1 MEKKNELIVGLD
13 IGSNSVGWAVV
24 GLNEDESGK
33 VQLEKIHGIGSRI
46 IPMGPEL
53 KDFEQGNAISKNAT
67 RRQKRSMRRN
77 NQRYKLR
84 RSNLER
90 VLKLLGAWPDGLGG
104 TPSLGAPML
113 TPMHLYG
120 LRARAVE
127 EPVEITELGRVL
139 YHMNQRRG
147 YKDIGDLMDEMQGK
161 ETDAKEDSKVSR
173 EVKKVLI
180 TDVLT
185 EDDKGKKEI
194 FTVTVQIDGVLLV
207 GSARSKSFLDLI
219 GTEEYVEIKTRKT
232 AKGETVEFYRTSVTE
247 WKKDKDKL
255 DVQLEESGLH
265 PGQFFFKEFQSDP
278 LNRIRERIVLRER
291 YRAEFNAIWER
302 QAREHAVL
310 RDPAIRDQVVLALI
324 SNNQK
329 EQKVWLQRDL
339 GRFVRD
345 YVIYY
350 QRPLR
355 SQRSS
360 IGQCRFETGRPKTKE
375 QPAIPGKPVMPV
387 SSPIY
392 QLFRIWQQVNNIKVF
407 DRELKELPLTADERV
422 RIVHYLIQH
431 AELKS
436 ERLMKELGRG
446 SEERESNLRA
456 NLPGHQTL
464 DKLRKHLKG
473 TALWDRLLIEA
484 TTLKGIR
491 DSMLFRI
498 WHILY
503 SIGEEENRR
512 KAFEALPELS
522 NEVVEVLIKVRYE
535 RKHGAVSARA
545 AMRIIPLMQC
555 GEDHDASLISER
567 DQQRLQKFIDGE
579 DIPGMDNDM
588 RATLSDLTTLE
599 HFQGL
604 AYWKAATVIYGDHRA
619 SAQPTFTN
627 ADEVRSL
634 QRGFL
639 RNPVVEQV
647 VNETLMVVRD
657 IWKTYGRPTSIRVEL
672 ARELRQNQKQRQ
684 ETHKRNGERDKARK
698 WVREELTAKHGRPKP
713 SRKDIEKYE
722 LWVQQKHQCIY
733 SGKVIEASQ
742 LFDTREVDI
751 DHIIP
756 QSKYYDDSVQNKVLC
771 MRTENA
777 GANGKNKLLAAPY
790 MKAKGPVEWEAYLK
804 RVNGWGLSRSKRQY
818 LLAEE
823 VPVSFINRQLQE
835 TRYIGTEV
843 RKHLERFAPVH
854 TTLGIVT
861 DLLKDEWG
869 LNKVY
874 KEVLIPRFQRLE
886 KITGRTLITEA
897 PGRNGHKDWR
907 IEGFEKR
914 IDHRHH
920 ALDALVVA
928 LTRQGYIQRLSNVN
942 QIDATR
948 EEKEAMRKP
957 TWFPLP
963 HPELRSMV
971 KDQLER
977 TIPSIKNRQRLL
989 TKSANITKYLKDPV
1003 HGILGEKPQRTG
1015 KLHAV
1020 RGPLHDEQPMGEIR
1034 EQRRWPLKKVISWL
1048 ENQPDAIQSVR
1059 AVVKG
1064 DPDYAKRFIAHE
1076 HERAMLEAHLAKYD
1090 GTMAKMKKALKK
1102 DPITNAK
1109 NELVEHITVFETK
1122 FAVVRTLSPMF
1133 STAMVDKIIDRSL
1146 RKRIT
1151 AHLKAFGD
1159 DPKKAF
1165 TGDGL
1170 HILNDGQTQKLYKV
1184 RCVAFDTTIADTK
1197 GFTRL
1202 EHKNDPN
1209 TKQHVKKGD
1218 NYALVVYEHLESGAR
1233 EFDVVSFYD
1242 AVARKVNGL
1251 DIVDPKPGYRHF
1263 ILRKNDLVYVPRP
1276 GEELHTVDW
1285 NDAKAVGDRL
1295 YRTVKFSGDRHYFL
1309 PVRTSSPV
1317 TIAGA
1322 QNEYFSQNCLEKI
1335 KEDSPETHIS
1345 KVCMPLNVN
1354 RIGSWIREPN

>member
-1 MEKKNELIVGLD
+1 MKEQNELIVGLD
-13 IGSNSVGWAVV
+13 VGTNSVGWAVV
-24 GLNEDESGK
+24 ELNEDENGN

-53 KDFEQGNAISKNAT
+53 KDFEQGKAISKNAT

-77 NQRYKLR
+77 NQRYKIR
-84 RSNLER
+84 RSNLQK
-90 VLKLLGAWPDGLGG
+90 VLKLMGAWPAGL
-104 TPSLGAPML
+104 TDLPSPAAPML
-113 TPMHLYG
+113 TPLELYG

-127 EPVEITELGRVL
+127 EPITLTELGRVL

-147 YKDIGDLMDEMQGK
+147 YKDIGELMDEIQGN
-161 ETDAKEDSKVSR
+161 EAEAKEDSKVTR

-180 TDVLT
+180 TDVVS
-185 EDDKGKKEI
+185 EDNKGKKEI
-194 FTVTVQIDGVLLV
+194 FSITAEVDGATLV
-207 GSARSKSFLDLI
+207 GTSWSRSFLDLL
-219 GTEEYVEIKTRKT
+219 GKQEYIEIKIRKT
-232 AKGETVEFYRTSVTE
+232 TKGDTVEFYRTNVTE
-247 WKKDKDKL
+247 WKKNKDQL
-255 DVQLEESGLH
+255 DAQLDASGLH
-265 PGQFFFKEFQSDP
+265 PGQFFYQEFQAEP

-291 YRAEFNAIWER
+291 YRAEFSAIWER
-302 QAREHAVL
+302 QAAEHAVL
-310 RDPAIRDQVVLALI
+310 RDPATRDRVVLALI
-324 SNNQK
+324 PNNEK

-350 QRPLR
+350 QRPLK

-360 IGQCRFETGRPKTKE
+360 IGECRFETGRPKTKD
-375 QPAIPGKPVMPV
+375 QAGIPAKPVMPV

-392 QLFRIWQQVNNIKVF
+392 QLFRIWQQVNNIKIF
-407 DRELKELPLTADERV
+407 DRELKELPLTAEERV

-431 AELKS
+431 VELKS
-436 ERLMKELGRG
+436 ENLLKALGRG
-446 SEERESNLRA
+446 KEERENNLRA

-464 DKLRKHLKG
+464 AKLRKPLSG
-473 TALWDRLLIEA
+473 TPLWDRLLLEA

-491 DSMLFRI
+491 DSLLYRI

-512 KAFEALPELS
+512 KAFEAIPELGTEAV
-522 NEVVEVLIKVRYE
+522 NALVKVRYE

-545 AMRIIPLMQC
+545 AMRMIPLMQC
-555 GEDHDASLISER
+555 GEDHDPTLIADR
-567 DQQRLQKFIDGE
+567 DRQRFQKFLDGE

-588 RATLSDLTTLE
+588 RATLSDLRTLD

-604 AYWKAATVIYGDHRA
+604 AYWKAATAIYGDHRS
-619 SAQPTFTN
+619 SAQPTFN
-627 ADEVRSL
+627 SPDEVRSL
-634 QRGFL
+634 ERGFL

-684 ETHKRNGERDKARK
+684 EAHKRNGERDKARK
-698 WVREELTAKHGRPKP
+698 MVREELITKHGRPKP

-722 LWVQQKHQCIY
+722 LWVQQKYQCIY

-742 LFDTREVDI
+742 LFNTREVDI

-756 QSKYYDDSVQNKVLC
+756 QSKYYDDSIQNKVLC

-777 GANGKNKLLAAPY
+777 GTNGKNKLLAAPF
-790 MKAKGPVEWEAYLK
+790 MKGKGPADWESYLK
-804 RVNGWGLSRSKRQY
+804 RVNGWNLSRTKRQY
-818 LLAEE
+818 LLADE
-823 VPVSFINRQLQE
+823 VPESFINRQLQD

-843 RKHLERFAPVH
+843 RKHLERFAPVN

-886 KITGRTLITEA
+886 QITGRTLITEA

-920 ALDALVVA
+920 ALDALVVS

-942 QIDATR
+942 QINASKD
-948 EEKEAMRKP
+948 EKEAMRKP

-977 TIPSIKNRQRLL
+977 TIPSIKSRQRLL
-989 TKSANITKYLKDPV
+989 TKSTNTTKYLKDPAQGV
-1003 HGILGEKPQRTG
+1003 LGEQMQRKG
-1015 KLHAV
+1015 KLYAV

-1034 EQRRWPLKKVISWL
+1034 EQRRWPLKKVIAWM
-1048 ENQPDAIQSVR
+1048 EEQPDPMHALR
-1059 AVVKG
+1059 PLEKG
-1064 DPDYAKRFIAHE
+1064 DPAYAKRFIAHD
-1076 HERAMLEAHLAKYD
+1076 HERAMLEAHLAKYE
-1090 GTMAKMKKALKK
+1090 GSMAKMKKALKN

-1109 NELVEHITVFETK
+1109 NEAVEWITVFVTLYTATK
-1122 FAVVRTLSPMF
+1122 VISDQF
-1133 STAMVDKIIDRSL
+1133 TATMAQRIIDRNIR
-1146 RKRIT
+1146 RKVV
-1151 AHLKAFGD
+1151 AHLEAYNGDASKAFSRDELFKLRDSVDARILRVRYTVD
-1159 DPKKAF
+1159 DKPVGKA
-1165 TGDGL
+1165 
-1170 HILNDGQTQKLYKV
+1170 KS
-1184 RCVAFDTTIADTK
+1184 
-1197 GFTRL
+1197 RL
-1202 EHKNDPN
+1202 RLRRRNNPN
-1209 TKQHVKKGD
+1209 VHQHFESGD
-1218 NYALVVYEHLESGAR
+1218 NYALAVFLNTENGQR
-1233 EFDVVSFYD
+1233 EFEEVRFFD
-1242 AVARKVNGL
+1242 AVKKKSLGL
-1251 DIVDPKPGYRHF
+1251 DIVKARAGYKHF
-1263 ILRKNDLVYVPRP
+1263 LLRKSDLVYVPKY
-1276 GEELHTVDW
+1276 GSHTPINWETQDQFLGRVF
-1285 NDAKAVGDRL
+1285 RM
-1295 YRTVKFSGDRHYFL
+1295 TQISGYFI
-1309 PVRTSSPV
+1309 PV
-1317 TIAGA
+1317 
-1322 QNEYFSQNCLEKI
+1322 E
-1335 KEDSPETHIS
+1335 IS
-1345 KVCMPLNVN
+1345 KVLNFTKKELEFGTQNAALFDDPFTEHRQKVINHCVPIRIN
-1354 RIGSWIREPN
+1354 RLGLVVPIEI

>member
-1 MEKKNELIVGLD
+1 MGKKNELVVGLD
-13 IGSNSVGWAVV
+13 VGSNSVGWAVV
-24 GLNEDESGK
+24 EMNEDENGK

-84 RSNLER
+84 RGNLEK
-90 VLKLLGAWPDGLGG
+90 VLKLVGAWPDGLAEQAVAGG
-104 TPSLGAPML
+104 TML
-113 TPMHLYG
+113 TPLQLYG
-120 LRARAVE
+120 LRARAVD
-127 EPVEITELGRVL
+127 EPIKLTELGRVL

-147 YKDIGDLMDEMQGK
+147 YKDIGDLMDEVQGK
-161 ETDAKEDSKVSR
+161 EADSKEDSKVSR
-173 EVKKVLI
+173 EVKKVRI
-180 TDVLT
+180 MDVT
-185 EDDKGKKEI
+185 SDDDKGKKEI
-194 FTVTVQIDGVLLV
+194 FIVTALVDGDTIVGSTRSASFVDLV
-207 GSARSKSFLDLI
+207 GK
-219 GTEEYVEIKTRKT
+219 EEYIEVKTRRT
-232 AKGETVEFYRTSVTE
+232 AKGETIEFYRTSVTD

-255 DVQLEESGLH
+255 DAQLEASGRH
-265 PGQFFFKEFQSDP
+265 PGQFFFAEFQSDP

-291 YRAEFNAIWER
+291 YKAEFTAIWER
-302 QAREHAVL
+302 QAAAHEVL
-310 RDPAIRDQVVLALI
+310 KDPATRDRVVRTLI
-324 SNNQK
+324 PNNEK

-350 QRPLR
+350 QRPLK

-360 IGQCRFETGRPKTKE
+360 IGQCRFETGKPKTAT
-375 QPAIPGKPVMPV
+375 QAGIPAKPVMPV

-392 QLFRIWQQVNNIKVF
+392 QLFRIWQQVNNIKIY
-407 DRELKELPLTADERV
+407 DRELKEQTLTVDERV
-422 RIVHYLIQH
+422 RVVHYLIEH
-431 AELKS
+431 SELKS
-436 ERLMKELGRG
+436 ENLLKVLGRG
-446 SEERESNLRA
+446 KEEHENNLRA

-464 DKLRKHLKG
+464 DKLRKHLKS
-473 TALWDRLLIEA
+473 TDIWERLLHEA
-484 TTLKGIR
+484 ANLKGMR
-491 DSMLFRI
+491 ESLLFRI

-503 SIGEEENRR
+503 SIGEEDYRR
-512 KAFEALPELS
+512 KAFEALRELD
-522 NEVVEVLIKVRYE
+522 EDVVDELVKVRYE

-545 AMRIIPLMQC
+545 AMRLIPLMQC
-555 GEDHDASLISER
+555 GEDHDPTTIPAKDR
-567 DQQRLQKFIDGE
+567 KRFQKFIDGE
-579 DIPGMDNDM
+579 DIPGMDNAM
-588 RATLSDLTTLE
+588 RATLSDLKTVE
-599 HFQGL
+599 QFQGL
-604 AYWKAATVIYGDHRA
+604 AYWKAATAVYGDHRA
-619 SAQPTFTN
+619 SAQPTFN
-627 ADEVRSL
+627 SPDEVRSL
-634 QRGFL
+634 DRGFL

-684 ETHKRNGERDKARK
+684 ETHKRNGERDRARK
-698 WVREELTAKHGRPKP
+698 GVKEELTAKHNRPKP

-722 LWVQQKHQCIY
+722 LWVQQRHQCIY
-733 SGKVIEASQ
+733 TGKTIEASQ

-756 QSKYYDDSVQNKVLC
+756 QSKYYDDSMQNKVLC

-777 GANGKNKLLAAPY
+777 GVNGKNKLLAAPF
-790 MKAKGPVEWEAYLK
+790 MKAKGPAEYEAYLK
-804 RVNGWGLSRSKRQY
+804 RVNGWGLSRTKRQY

-823 VPVSFINRQLQE
+823 VPESFINRQLQE

-843 RKHLERFAPVH
+843 RKHLERFAPVNS
-854 TTLGIVT
+854 TLGIVT

-928 LTRQGYIQRLSNVN
+928 LTRQRYIQRLSNVN

-948 EEKEAMRKP
+948 EEKDSLRKP

-963 HPELRSMV
+963 HPDLRNMV

-989 TKSANITKYLKDPV
+989 TKSANTTKYLKDPA
-1003 HGILGEKPQRTG
+1003 HGVLGEQVQRKG
-1015 KLHAV
+1015 KLYAV

-1034 EQRRWPLKKVISWL
+1034 EQRRWPLKKVLSWL
-1048 ENQPDAIQSVR
+1048 EDQADAMHALRPV
-1059 AVVKG
+1059 AKG
-1064 DPDYAKRFIAHE
+1064 DAAFAKRFIAHD
-1076 HERAMLEAHLAKYD
+1076 HERAMLEAHLAKNE
-1090 GTMAKMKKALKK
+1090 GNMAKMKKALKK

-1109 NELVEHITVFETK
+1109 NEVVEFITVFETK
-1122 FAVVRTLSPMF
+1122 FAVVRSLSPLF
-1133 STAMVDKIIDRSL
+1133 SMAMVEKIIDRSV
-1146 RKRIT
+1146 RKRIA

-1170 HILNDGQTQKLYKV
+1170 FILNDGQGQKLQKV
-1184 RCVAFDTTIADTK
+1184 RCVAFDTTIEDTK

-1209 TKQHVKKGD
+1209 TKQHVKKGE
-1218 NYALVVYEHLESGAR
+1218 NYALVVYEHLETGAR
-1233 EFDVVSFYD
+1233 EFDVIAFYD
-1242 AVARKVNGL
+1242 AVERKVNDL

-1276 GEELHTVDW
+1276 GEDLASVDW
-1285 NDAKAVGDRL
+1285 ADTRAVGERIF
-1295 YRTVKFSGDRHYFL
+1295 RTVKFSGNYFYFL
-1309 PVRTSSPV
+1309 PTSASSLATLSNGEP
-1317 TIAGA
+1317 
-1322 QNEYFSQNCLEKI
+1322 EYGSQNCTEFVDTDEPRTK
-1335 KEDSPETHIS
+1335 IS
-1345 KVCMPLNVN
+1345 KVAIPCTIARLGQLQSN
-1354 RIGSWIREPN
+1354 

>member
-24 GLNEDESGK
+24 ELNEDEYGK

-84 RSNLER
+84 RSNLEQ
-90 VLKLLGAWPDGLGG
+90 VLKLVEAWPEGLAQLSAQG
-104 TPSLGAPML
+104 TPML
-113 TPMHLYG
+113 TPLQLYG
-120 LRARAVE
+120 LRARAVN
-127 EPVEITELGRVL
+127 EPIALTELGRVL

-147 YKDIGDLMDEMQGK
+147 YKDIGDLMDEIQGN
-161 ETDAKEDSKVSR
+161 ESEAKEESKVSR

-180 TDVLT
+180 TDVSS

-194 FTVTVQIDGVLLV
+194 FTVTVQVDGTALV
-207 GSARSKSFLDLI
+207 GSSRSKSFLDLV
-219 GTEEYVEIKTRKT
+219 GKEEYIEIKIRKT
-232 AKGETVEFYRTSVTE
+232 AKGDTVEFYRTSVTE

-255 DVQLEESGLH
+255 DAQLEESGLH
-265 PGQFFFKEFQSDP
+265 PGEFFYQEFKADP

-291 YRAEFNAIWER
+291 YRKEFKAIWER
-302 QAREHAVL
+302 QAQEHAVL
-310 RDPAIRDQVVLALI
+310 RDPATRDRVVRALI
-324 SNNQK
+324 PNNEK

-350 QRPLR
+350 QRPLK

-360 IGQCRFETGRPKTKE
+360 IGKCRFETGRSKTNE
-375 QPAIPGKPVMPV
+375 QPGIPAKPVMPV

-407 DRELKELPLTADERV
+407 DRELKELPLSSDERV

-431 AELKS
+431 SELKS

-446 SEERESNLRA
+446 AEERENNLRA

-473 TALWDRLLIEA
+473 TPLWDRLLLEA
-484 TTLKGIR
+484 ATLKGMR
-491 DSMLFRI
+491 DSLLFRI

-522 NEVVEVLIKVRYE
+522 ADVVDALVKVRYE

-545 AMRIIPLMQC
+545 AMRMIPLMQC
-555 GEDHDASLISER
+555 GDDHDASLIAER
-567 DQQRLQKFIDGE
+567 DRQRFHKLIDGE

-604 AYWKAATVIYGDHRA
+604 AYWKAATAIYGDHRA
-619 SAQPTFTN
+619 SAQPTLN
-627 ADEVRSL
+627 SPDEVRSL

-733 SGKVIEASQ
+733 SGRVIEASQ

-756 QSKYYDDSVQNKVLC
+756 QSKYYDDSMQNKVLC

-777 GANGKNKLLAAPY
+777 GANGKNKLLAAPF
-790 MKAKGPVEWEAYLK
+790 MKAKGPAEWEAYLK

-818 LLAEE
+818 LLADE
-823 VPVSFINRQLQE
+823 VPESFINRQLQE

-843 RKHLERFAPVH
+843 RKHLERFAPVNS
-854 TTLGIVT
+854 TLGIVT

-942 QIDATR
+942 QIAASR

-963 HPELRSMV
+963 HPELRALV

-989 TKSANITKYLKDPV
+989 TKSANTTKFLKDPA
-1003 HGILGEKPQRTG
+1003 HGVLGEQMQRKG

-1020 RGPLHDEQPMGEIR
+1020 RGPLHDEQPMGEVR
-1034 EQRRWPLKKVISWL
+1034 EQRKWPLKKVIAWL
-1048 ENQPDAIQSVR
+1048 EEQADGMHSLRPLE
-1059 AVVKG
+1059 KE
-1064 DPDYAKRFIAHE
+1064 DPAYIKRFIAHN

-1090 GTMAKMKKALKK
+1090 GKVDKMKKALKK
-1102 DPITNAK
+1102 DPITNSK
-1109 NELVEHITVFETK
+1109 NEVVEHITVFETK
-1122 FAVVRTLSPMF
+1122 FAVVRTLSPLF
-1133 STAMVDKIIDRSL
+1133 SLAMVEKIIDRSV
-1146 RKRIT
+1146 RKRIS
-1151 AHLKAFGD
+1151 AHLLAFGG

-1170 HILNDGQTQKLYKV
+1170 HTLNDGQTQKIFKV

-1209 TKQHVKKGD
+1209 TKQHVKKGE
-1218 NYALVVYEHLESGAR
+1218 NYALVIYENLETGAR
-1233 EFDVVSFYD
+1233 EFDVVAFYD

-1263 ILRKNDLVYVPRP
+1263 ILRKNDMVYVPRP
-1276 GEELHTVDW
+1276 GEELENVDW
-1285 NDAKAVGDRL
+1285 SDTGAVGDRIM
-1295 YRTVKFSGDRHYFL
+1295 RMTQMSGNRCYFL
-1309 PVRTSSPV
+1309 RCNISTTVSYGKDVLEFGSQSAAEFEDRDEPRTKVNSVCVPIS
-1317 TIAGA
+1317 IDRLGM
-1322 QNEYFSQNCLEKI
+1322 I
-1335 KEDSPETHIS
+1335 KQ
-1345 KVCMPLNVN
+1345 
-1354 RIGSWIREPN
+1354 G